1 MRRSFFWLRNFSFDH
16 KHLGIFVLG
25 VLLITRIGETAHRI
39 RGRVALATTRDSGG
53 KADEKT
59 AQRLAGCKRIVY
71 GLLNGLA
78 LLR

>member
-1 MRRSFFWLRNFSFDH
+1 MNQE
-16 KHLGIFVLG
+16 KY
-25 VLLITRIGETAHRI
+25 TRKTLEAFQ
-39 RGRVALATTRDSGG
+39 
-53 KADEKT
+53 T

>member
-1 MRRSFFWLRNFSFDH
+1 MTD
-16 KHLGIFVLG
+16 KFV
-25 VLLITRIGETAHRI
+25 ITGMTCAACAAHRI